1 MIKKIVL
8 LLSVFTGI
16 ASCTD
21 ETSPSYQGYVEGSF
35 VYISSP
41 FPGKL
46 LKIFAQQGQ
55 VASAG
60 DYIFEVDSED
70 ETYSLQKISSDLAA
84 AKATLMDM
92 KKGKRPS
99 EIEIVKYQLLQA
111 KSEAVKSKIQ
121 LDKDKTLFLKNIISN
136 IQFEN
141 SKAVAAKDQARI
153 YEVESQLQVSSLPAR
168 QEQVLAQEENV
179 KSVEANYNQILFR
192 INQKKPKVT
201 NTSQVI
207 ETLFREGEWVLANEP
222 VVKLLPPENV
232 KIKFFIP
239 QEKLPKI
246 TIDKKIRVTCDGCE
260 GEINASVYFISPT
273 AEYTPPMIYSNESRK
288 KLVYLIE
295 ARVEKKY
302 LSSLRIGQPVKV
314 LQ

>member
-1 MIKKIVL
+1 MIKKIIL
-8 LLSVFTGI
+8 LLFVFAGVS
-16 ASCTD
+16 SCTD
-21 ETSPSYQGYVEGSF
+21 ETISGYQGYVEGNF

-46 LKIFAQQGQ
+46 LKVFAQQGRI
-55 VASAG
+55 ANSG
-60 DYIFEVDSED
+60 DYIFEIDSED
-70 ETYSLQKISSDLAA
+70 ESYSLQKTSSDLAA

-111 KSEAVKSKIQ
+111 KSEATKSKIL
-121 LDKDKTLFLKNIISN
+121 LDKDQTLFFKKIISN
-136 IQFEN
+136 IQLEN
-141 SKAVAAKDQARI
+141 SKAAAARDQARI
-153 YEVESQLQVSSLPAR
+153 SEIESQLQVSSLPAR

-179 KSVEANYNQILFR
+179 KSVEASYNQLLFR
-192 INQKKPKVT
+192 IKQKKPKT
-201 NTSQVI
+201 INTSRVI
-207 ETLFREGEWVLANEP
+207 ETLFREGEWVSANEP

-246 TIDKKIRVTCDGCE
+246 TIDKKVRITCDGCE

-295 ARVEKKY
+295 ARVEKKH
-302 LSSLRIGQPVKV
+302 LSSLSIGQPVKV